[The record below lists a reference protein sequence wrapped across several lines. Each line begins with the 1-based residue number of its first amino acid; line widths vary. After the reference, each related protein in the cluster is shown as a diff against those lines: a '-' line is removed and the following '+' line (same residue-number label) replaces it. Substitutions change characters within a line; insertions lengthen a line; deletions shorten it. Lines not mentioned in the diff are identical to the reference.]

1 MRKKQREIVLAP
13 WDRAELEQI
22 VADGNARQKIV
33 KRARIV
39 LMTAEGLGVVAIMR
53 AVGVSKTS
61 VWRWQDYFVEAG
73 VTGLVK
79 GRSKPP
85 GTKPIAD
92 AIKLRIVEKTVK
104 ERPVNATHWSVR
116 TMAAEMGIS
125 HTSVQRI
132 WKEHGLKPHLVRTFK
147 ASNDPEF
154 VAKVKDIVGLYLAP
168 PEKALV
174 LAVDEKSQIQAL
186 DRTQPGLPIK
196 KGRAGTMT
204 HDYKRNGTMTL
215 FAALDVA
222 TGKVIGEC
230 MPRHRSKEFLAF
242 LKKISR
248 ETPAHLDLHLI
259 LDNYATHKTPAVKRW
274 LSRNPRCTLH
284 FTPTSCSWLNMVERL
299 FAEITRQRVRRGTF
313 NNVAELE
320 AAILDWV
327 NHRNDHPKPFVWTA
341 KANPI
346 IAKHLRARKALANLS
361 NRMQMS
367 ESEH

>member
-1 MRKKQREIVLAP
+1 MRKKQREIVLAW
-13 WDRAELEQI
+13 WDRADLERI

-33 KRARIV
+33 KRAKIV
-39 LMTAEGLGVVAIMR
+39 LMTAEGFGVVAIMR
-53 AVGVSKTS
+53 AVGVSKG

-92 AIKLRIVEKTVK
+92 AIKLRIVEKTIK
-104 ERPVNATHWSVR
+104 ERPLNATHWSVR

-204 HDYKRNGTMTL
+204 HDYKRNGTTTL

-242 LKKISR
+242 LKKVSR

-259 LDNYATHKTPAVKRW
+259 LDNYATHAKRSSQRS
-274 LSRNPRCTLH
+274 L
-284 FTPTSCSWLNMVERL
+284 
-299 FAEITRQRVRRGTF
+299 RQRRLYRLPPCLMVASSRFRKRRLSPSRGLLTMSGDGSF
-313 NNVAELE
+313 ASFRGDATIDRSQSEADIDAVAGLVPV
-320 AAILDWV
+320 AMTSGKVPSL
-327 NHRNDHPKPFVWTA
+327 P
-341 KANPI
+341 
-346 IAKHLRARKALANLS
+346 L
-361 NRMQMS
+361 
-367 ESEH
+367 

>member
-1 MRKKQREIVLAP
+1 
-13 WDRAELEQI
+13 
-22 VADGNARQKIV
+22 
-33 KRARIV
+33 
-39 LMTAEGLGVVAIMR
+39 
-53 AVGVSKTS
+53 
-61 VWRWQDYFVEAG
+61 
-73 VTGLVK
+73 
-79 GRSKPP
+79 
-85 GTKPIAD
+85 
-92 AIKLRIVEKTVK
+92 
-104 ERPVNATHWSVR
+104 
-116 TMAAEMGIS
+116 MAAEMGIS

-204 HDYKRNGTMTL
+204 HDYKRNGTTTL

-242 LKKISR
+242 LKKVSR

-259 LDNYATHKTPAVKRW
+259 LDNYATHKTPSVKRW
-274 LSRNPRCTLH
+274 LARNPRCTLH

-299 FAEITRQRVRRGTF
+299 FAEITRQRIRRGTF

-320 AAILDWV
+320 AAISTGSITETIIPSPSCGP
-327 NHRNDHPKPFVWTA
+327 PKPIPSSPSTF
-341 KANPI
+341 
-346 IAKHLRARKALANLS
+346 AREKLWPQQS
-361 NRMQMS
+361 RMQM
-367 ESEH
+367 